1 MKTPRSSAAAGRVRA
16 PEPTDPELM
25 RDLAAGGLGA
35 LGVLYDRYHDNVRQ
49 FLRRAASD
57 PADVEDLLHETF
69 LAVPRTAHAYDGRPR
84 AGAFLIGI
92 AAHLV
97 RRRRRFLHRW
107 SEVLHEIAETYAEI
121 VSTPEQLAQLTEDM
135 DAIDRALARLSE
147 KKRLVY
153 LMIEREGMSG
163 EEVARALGIPI
174 GTVWTRLHHARAALE
189 VSLSRR
195 DMR

>member
-1 MKTPRSSAAAGRVRA
+1 MKNNRTSVARSLA

-35 LGVLYDRYHDNVRQ
+35 LGVLYDRHHDNVRH
-49 FLRRAASD
+49 FLRRAASN
-57 PADVEDLLHETF
+57 PADVDDLVHETF

-84 AGAFLIGI
+84 AAAFLIGI

-97 RRRRRFLHRW
+97 RRRRRFLFRW
-107 SEVLHEIAETYAEI
+107 SEILHEIAETCSEM
-121 VSTPEQLAQLTEDM
+121 VSTPEQLAQITEDL
-135 DAIDRALARLSE
+135 DAVDRAVARLSE

-163 EEVARALGIPI
+163 EEVSRALGIPI

-189 VSLSRR
+189 LSLARR
-195 DMR
+195 DAR